1 MADTLVLETIKKMIG
16 PSELYEGFNTDLLV
30 HLNSIASTLSQMGV
44 ISPDIRIDETT
55 TWDTLISNRDEIEGI
70 KSYMY
75 LKTKLLF
82 DPPANSTILNAYQAE
97 IKEFEWRLY
106 VATDEG

>member
-1 MADTLVLETIKKMIG
+1 MADTLVLATIKKMIG